1 MFIQIAPKAKV
12 YVTDQ
17 DVQFIRQHTTESFR
31 AKQLSPEDADRAKRL
46 ADKAV
51 FVRKKLDDDT
61 QYALN
66 RKIRFVAN
74 DRKNKSELVK
84 QIEAYGLK
92 NKLQDLARKEEARR
106 PFRHLPKQF
115 SKGILIGNIAIV
127 PKKHTGTRYV
137 YVLADMM
144 EAKILHEDINLKQ
157 TAILV
162 AHYLADDKNIPNN
175 ILELD
180 TKHASQ
186 LFDIQNAKRMI
197 REAQK
202 EKDELMEDVY
212 WDRLDV
218 ANRLADDCKTKI
230 QHIFNDTFGA

>member
-1 MFIQIAPKAKV
+1 
-12 YVTDQ
+12 
-17 DVQFIRQHTTESFR
+17 VQ
-31 AKQLSPEDADRAKRL
+31 K
-46 ADKAV
+46 
-51 FVRKKLDDDT
+51 
-61 QYALN
+61 
-66 RKIRFVAN
+66 
-74 DRKNKSELVK
+74 KNKTELVK

-137 YVLADMM
+137 YVIADMM
-144 EAKILHEDINLKQ
+144 EAKVLHENINLKQ

-175 ILELD
+175 ILDLD

-202 EKDELMEDVY
+202 DKDELIEDVY

-218 ANRLADDCKTKI
+218 ANRLADDCKSKI

>member
-1 MFIQIAPKAKV
+1 M
-12 YVTDQ
+12 TG
-17 DVQFIRQHTTESFR
+17 
-31 AKQLSPEDADRAKRL
+31 
-46 ADKAV
+46 
-51 FVRKKLDDDT
+51 
-61 QYALN
+61 
-66 RKIRFVAN
+66 
-74 DRKNKSELVK
+74 KNKSELVK

-137 YVLADMM
+137 YVIADMM
-144 EAKILHEDINLKQ
+144 EARVLHEDINLKQ

-162 AHYLADDKNIPNN
+162 AHYLADHKNIPSN

-218 ANRLADDCKTKI
+218 ANRLADDCKSKI

>member
-1 MFIQIAPKAKV
+1 M
-12 YVTDQ
+12 TG
-17 DVQFIRQHTTESFR
+17 
-31 AKQLSPEDADRAKRL
+31 
-46 ADKAV
+46 
-51 FVRKKLDDDT
+51 
-61 QYALN
+61 
-66 RKIRFVAN
+66 
-74 DRKNKSELVK
+74 KNKSELVK

-92 NKLQDLARKEEARR
+92 SKLADLAHKEQARR

-137 YVLADMM
+137 YVIADMM
-144 EAKILHEDINLKQ
+144 GAKVLHDDINLKQ

-162 AHYLADDKNIPNN
+162 AHYLADGKNVPDN

-180 TKHASQ
+180 IKHASQ
-186 LFDIQNAKRMI
+186 LFDIQSAKRMI

-202 EKDELMEDVY
+202 NKDEQMEDVY

-218 ANRLADDCKTKI
+218 ANRLADECKANI
-230 QHIFNDTFGA
+230 QQIFSDTFGA

>member
-1 MFIQIAPKAKV
+1 MIG
-12 YVTDQ
+12 
-17 DVQFIRQHTTESFR
+17 
-31 AKQLSPEDADRAKRL
+31 
-46 ADKAV
+46 
-51 FVRKKLDDDT
+51 
-61 QYALN
+61 
-66 RKIRFVAN
+66 
-74 DRKNKSELVK
+74 KNKSELVK

-137 YVLADMM
+137 YVIADMM
-144 EAKILHEDINLKQ
+144 EAQVLHENINLKQ

-162 AHYLADDKNIPNN
+162 AHYLADGKSIPNN

-218 ANRLADDCKTKI
+218 ANRLADECKGKI
-230 QHIFNDTFGA
+230 QHIFNDTFGG

>member
-1 MFIQIAPKAKV
+1 MSGK
-12 YVTDQ
+12 
-17 DVQFIRQHTTESFR
+17 
-31 AKQLSPEDADRAKRL
+31 
-46 ADKAV
+46 
-51 FVRKKLDDDT
+51 
-61 QYALN
+61 N
-66 RKIRFVAN
+66 R
-74 DRKNKSELVK
+74 SELVK

-92 NKLQDLARKEEARR
+92 NKLADLARREEARR

-127 PKKHTGTRYV
+127 PKKYTGTRYV
-137 YVLADMM
+137 YVIADML
-144 EAKILHEDINLKQ
+144 EARILHEDVNLKQ

-162 AHYLADDKNIPNN
+162 AHYLADGKAVPKN

-180 TKHASQ
+180 TKFASQ

-202 EKDELMEDVY
+202 DEDELTEDVY

-218 ANRLADDCKTKI
+218 ANRLADECKSRI
-230 QHIFNDTFGA
+230 QMIFNDTFGA

>member
-1 MFIQIAPKAKV
+1 M
-12 YVTDQ
+12 TG
-17 DVQFIRQHTTESFR
+17 
-31 AKQLSPEDADRAKRL
+31 
-46 ADKAV
+46 
-51 FVRKKLDDDT
+51 
-61 QYALN
+61 
-66 RKIRFVAN
+66 
-74 DRKNKSELVK
+74 KNKSELVK

-137 YVLADMM
+137 YVIADMM
-144 EAKILHEDINLKQ
+144 EAQVLHEDINLKQ

-186 LFDIQNAKRMI
+186 LFDMQNAKRMI

-218 ANRLADDCKTKI
+218 ANRLADECKAKI
-230 QHIFNDTFGA
+230 QHIFNTTFGG